1 MKKKTVVSDNKKT
14 ADGAAGVKTAIKN
27 TAAAIIIVIMM
38 MIITGAAPM
47 TALSAPRAQFLE
59 RTQNLTLANGMKAL
73 LCPETG
79 TGVTSVQVWVSAGSI
94 YENEKTAGLSH
105 FLEHLIFKGT
115 RKFPGDEISRL
126 VETSGG
132 AINAGTSKEYTVYY
146 IDAPSEAAGLAVEI
160 LSDAMSDA
168 AFPADEIEKERPVVL
183 EEIKRHDDEP
193 TSVLY
198 ELLSETLFTTSPY
211 RKRIIG
217 DEKVIETVS
226 RDEIIAYYKRYYT
239 PSNMT
244 VSIAG
249 DFDAATMRPLVEKY
263 FGGQQAGALR
273 RSAPNLKETAAPSEK
288 LRRAAK
294 NVAHTYAAC
303 AYLAPDTSSDRQFAA
318 DVAAHIL
325 GGAESSRLYRKLREE
340 KRIVYG
346 VGAGFYAQKGDGIFE
361 VSAVFD
367 KENFSKV
374 RQAVAEEI
382 SALAAEGPSPQEL
395 ERAREVIKTGWL
407 FGTETAHDRASM
419 MGYWSVAENLA
430 ILDRYIAA
438 IEAVSAQDVKE
449 FFARYILAS
458 DPVWA
463 AVEPEPKKP
472 ETGGK

>member
-1 MKKKTVVSDNKKT
+1 
-14 ADGAAGVKTAIKN
+14 
-27 TAAAIIIVIMM
+27 
-38 MIITGAAPM
+38 M
-47 TALSAPRAQFLE
+47 TLLSATSRPQFLE
-59 RTQNLTLANGMKAL
+59 RTQNLTLSNGMKVL
-73 LCPETG
+73 LCPEAG

-115 RKFPGDEISRL
+115 LKFPGDEISRL

-146 IDAPSEAAGLAVEI
+146 IDAPSEATALAVEI

-168 AFPADEIEKERPVVL
+168 AFPAGEIEKERPVVL

-198 ELLSETLFTTSPY
+198 ELLSETLFPTSPY

-226 RDEIIAYYKRYYT
+226 RDEIIAYYKKYYV
-239 PSNMT
+239 PSNTT

-249 DFDAATMRPLVEKY
+249 DFNPDDITALVKKY
-263 FGGQQAGALR
+263 FGRQPAAKRPNL
-273 RSAPNLKETAAPSEK
+273 PNLKETAAPSEK

-303 AYLAPDTSSDRQFAA
+303 AYLAPDTSSEKQFAA
-318 DVAAHIL
+318 DVAAHVL
-325 GGAESSRLYRKLREE
+325 GGGESSRLYRKLREE

-367 KENFSKV
+367 KENFDRV
-374 RQAVAEEI
+374 REAVAEEI

-407 FGTETAHDRASM
+407 FSTETAHDRASM
-419 MGYWSVAENLA
+419 IGYWSVAENLA
-430 ILDRYIAA
+430 ILDRYIAG

-449 FFARYILAS
+449 FFARYISVS

-463 AVEPEPKKP
+463 AVEPEPKAP